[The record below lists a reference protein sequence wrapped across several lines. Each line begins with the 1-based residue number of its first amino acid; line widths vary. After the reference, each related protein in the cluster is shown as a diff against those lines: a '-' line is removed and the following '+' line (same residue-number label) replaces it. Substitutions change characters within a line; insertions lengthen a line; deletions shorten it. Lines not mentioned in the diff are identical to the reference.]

1 MSAAVHAHPATGPV
15 LGVAGKPR
23 KVLSDAGMRGR
34 WWRFAA
40 ILVITAVVLVPIFV
54 TVILALTPGPNSTTT
69 GLSDSSA
76 ALKAWMVTRNASSTP
91 LG

>member
-34 WWRFAA
+34 WWRFDYRHQGRRKTLILGTYPEVTLAA
-40 ILVITAVVLVPIFV
+40 ARRSPR
-54 TVILALTPGPNSTTT
+54 G
-69 GLSDSSA
+69 
-76 ALKAWMVTRNASSTP
+76 W
-91 LG
+91 